1 MEWRGDPTQEREE
14 RAPEGVQAWQLC
26 TENEAQQKA
35 PGWGLISEK
44 AKSYIKRKINHI
56 LLQDSGRAFR

>member
-1 MEWRGDPTQEREE
+1 MKGRSNSRER
-14 RAPEGVQAWQLC
+14 RKAPGVQAWQLC

-35 PGWGLISEK
+35 PGWRLISEK